1 MSAPLSAGS
10 IKPNPLDL
18 LKNFTV
24 PSFIYLKFKN
34 NLLCVNSAVQQVAF
48 RSNGSAKLKSVG
60 KFFLEGNLYT
70 QILFC

>member
-1 MSAPLSAGS
+1 MCL
-10 IKPNPLDL
+10 
-18 LKNFTV
+18 
-24 PSFIYLKFKN
+24 
-34 NLLCVNSAVQQVAF
+34 NSAALQVTF